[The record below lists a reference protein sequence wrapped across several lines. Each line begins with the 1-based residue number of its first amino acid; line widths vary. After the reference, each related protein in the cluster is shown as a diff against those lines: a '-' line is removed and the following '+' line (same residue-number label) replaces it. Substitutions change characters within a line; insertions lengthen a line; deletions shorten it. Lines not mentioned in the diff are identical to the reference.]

1 MDLKHVIPQQRRR
14 TYGPSFDIAFSTDKS
29 NVSRVGPNP
38 VFSRAS
44 SGTFVNENGRIVGKT
59 RSTTSLNPAS
69 VPVGGVAVFA
79 VPSGSVV
86 GWLNNSVVSVMEDTD
101 GDDQIGAQRHVTG
114 TLIHKTDTAI
124 TLLVTSKS
132 GTTTLSSWFVSYRGL
147 RNDHNPATG
156 LCLGALIEESR
167 TNNVTQSGSMNLW
180 TGAGG
185 STRAV
190 STVDSPDG
198 NKATIGTSGGSSFGG
213 IIARSISSFTSTIGT
228 QYTAS
233 CFIKKDNWRYV
244 SIDFAALRPA
254 GPTVPFFDLDTLTF
268 NANGSTT
275 TGLITSYPNG
285 WYRLAV
291 SGAATSAISTV
302 IDIILTTSTGVT
314 NASVGGLVAYIW
326 GAQLEAGPAATSYI
340 PTTAAATI
348 RSADVYG
355 VSGTDFSRF
364 YNQPEGTLFASG
376 IVDTVGV
383 GILFPTFLN
392 LNDGTANNRIV
403 LGSTNSGGA
412 AVRPIIANSG
422 STIYNQSIGTV
433 SAGQSRKVALAYK
446 ASGFMAAANSQLATA
461 GTTGSPPSGLNR
473 ADINSS
479 FFVGTISAIRYYH
492 NRLSN
497 TQLQALTATISEPIV
512 YNGVAIWYNGV
523 GLIET
528 N

>member
-29 NVSRVGPNP
+29 GVSRVGPTP

-44 SGTFVNENGRIVGKT
+44 SGTFVNENRIIVGKT

-167 TNNVTQSGSMNLW
+167 TNSIVRSEEFENASWGKTNVSVLSG
-180 TGAGG
+180 
-185 STRAV
+185 V
-190 STVDSPDG
+190 EISPDG
-198 NKATIGTSGGSSFGG
+198 INSADLIVENTTNGQHTINALTTGNTIGTVYRFSVFLKSNGTRSFVGIGGFGG
-213 IIARSISSFTSTIGT
+213 LGSEFNISNGTISG
-228 QYTAS
+228 
-233 CFIKKDNWRYV
+233 I
-244 SIDFAALRPA
+244 
-254 GPTVPFFDLDTLTF
+254 G
-268 NANGSTT
+268 NGSPE
-275 TGLITSYPNG
+275 ITNFGNG
-285 WYRLAV
+285 WYRCSV
-291 SGAATSAISTV
+291 GGAATTASATPTV
-302 IDIILTTSTGVT
+302 FIRQTSGQNSYAGDGTSGV
-314 NASVGGLVAYIW
+314 LVW
-326 GAQLEAGPAATSYI
+326 GAQWEAGSFATSYI

-364 YNQPEGTLFASG
+364 YNQTEGTMFIQGDPSRMPAALGGFRTFAVFS
-376 IVDTVGV
+376 
-383 GILFPTFLN
+383 
-392 LNDGTANNRIV
+392 
-403 LGSTNSGGA
+403 
-412 AVRPIIANSG
+412 SG
-422 STIYNQSIGTV
+422 SYATQVMS
-433 SAGQSRKVALAYK
+433 VAKISTQARVQAVIN
-446 ASGFMAAANSQLATA
+446 ASGFTVENNLNPFKIAIGVRTGDNAAASNGSIAASSTTSIQSANKLDFRDPTLVAA
-461 GTTGSPPSGLNR
+461 GQPT
-473 ADINSS
+473 
-479 FFVGTISAIRYYH
+479 GTIASFKYFPIRLT
-492 NRLSN
+492 NA
-497 TQLQALTATISEPIV
+497 QLQALTAIISEPIV

-523 GLIET
+523 GIIET